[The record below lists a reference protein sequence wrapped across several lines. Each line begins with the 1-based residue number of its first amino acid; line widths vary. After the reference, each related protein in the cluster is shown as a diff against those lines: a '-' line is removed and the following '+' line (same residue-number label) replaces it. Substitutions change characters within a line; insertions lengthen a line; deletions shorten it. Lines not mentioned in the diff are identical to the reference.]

1 MGRNGVKTG
10 RIYVKLYMS
19 IFISKNVSHPPK
31 VFLSETLYFELPKN
45 LVICFKRILASL
57 QLDTRKLKRLG
68 KKLLSK
74 TNFDTFLQISCSNFR
89 LKLCQRSQIY
99 KNFQTNQT
107 WSGVGQ
113 VRSKKLFPET
123 MIHKI
128 FEKTLVFM

>member
-68 KKLLSK
+68 KQLLSK